1 MPNSSQK
8 RLVLVVDDELLIRW
22 SLSEALAAGGYG
34 VAEASNAAEA
44 RSAIADAASRPD
56 VVLLDFRLPDSNDLG
71 LLTAIRQTAPS
82 VPVVLMTAHG
92 TADLARGALALGAFR
107 VVSKPFEVHDMVALV
122 GEALAAR

>member
-22 SLSEALAAGGYG
+22 SLSEALAAANYD
-34 VAEASNAAEA
+34 VAEAS
-44 RSAIADAASRPD
+44 DAALARGAFAGGAPRPD
-56 VVLLDFRLPDSNDLG
+56 VVLLDFRLPDSDDLG
-71 LLTAIRQTAPS
+71 LLTAIRQAAPS

-92 TADLARGALALGAFR
+92 TPELARGALALGAFR